1 MNGIEPND
9 LLDDNRRNDL
19 CDTILADASAKF
31 GYEKESLLHPTEPML
46 SKHWYTHST
55 GTKETNSS
63 VSKTRIQEQNEN
75 AIELKSWTDVMAPKA
90 EATLAIKLEN
100 PRFSQLQEKISVL
113 TSARKQL
120 EKQQSEGDNIAA
132 KLKAKAAKDSGLKKT
147 ADDMLVIPI

>member
-9 LLDDNRRNDL
+9 LLDDDRRNDL

-31 GYEKESLLHPTEPML
+31 GYEQKSLLHPTEPML

-63 VSKTRIQEQNEN
+63 VSETRIQEQNEN
-75 AIELKSWTDVMAPKA
+75 AIELKSWTDVMAAKA
-90 EATLAIKLEN
+90 EGPLAIKLEN
-100 PRFSQLQEKISVL
+100 PRFSNLQEKISVL
-113 TSARKQL
+113 TSGRKQL

-132 KLKAKAAKDSGLKKT
+132 NLKAMAAKDSGLKKT